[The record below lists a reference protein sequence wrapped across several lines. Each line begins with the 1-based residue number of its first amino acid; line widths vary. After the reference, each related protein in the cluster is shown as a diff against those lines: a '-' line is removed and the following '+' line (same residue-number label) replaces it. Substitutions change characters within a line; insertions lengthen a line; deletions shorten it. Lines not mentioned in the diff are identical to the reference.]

1 MKGIKTTPVSGPMSS
16 AGIMRFFDVSGG
28 GPKISPTVV
37 FGASLAFVII
47 VGVLSLLVR

>member
-1 MKGIKTTPVSGPMSS
+1 MSS

-37 FGASLAFVII
+37 AGAAVGII
-47 VGVLSLLVR
+47 AIELIASALF